1 MAWTVEIAG
10 VQDTEVVARIGRET
24 FYETW
29 RDYNTPEDMALYLQD
44 AFDHDKVR
52 KDLANSE
59 VNTFFLVRDGARIG
73 GYAKVR
79 RDRIYPALEGTRP
92 LEIERVD
99 VFREL
104 HGEGLA
110 ATLMGAIIRLAQ
122 EEGMDMLWLGVNIDN
137 ARAIRFYRKYGFEI
151 FGSKLFQL
159 GKALDEDY
167 LMKAAVPV
175 LKQQQ

>member
-10 VQDTEVVARIGRET
+10 VQDTEAVARIGRET

-29 RDYNTPEDMALYLQD
+29 RDYNTPEDMDLYLQD
-44 AFDHDKVR
+44 AFNPEKIR
-52 KDLANSE
+52 KDLTKTE
-59 VNTFFLVRDGARIG
+59 VNTFFLVRDGAWIG

-92 LEIERVD
+92 LEIERVY

-110 ATLMGAIIRLAQ
+110 AMLMDAIMGLAQ
-122 EEGMDMLWLGVNIDN
+122 EEGIDTLWLGVNIDN

-167 LMKAAVPV
+167 LMKAPVPAP
-175 LKQQQ
+175 K